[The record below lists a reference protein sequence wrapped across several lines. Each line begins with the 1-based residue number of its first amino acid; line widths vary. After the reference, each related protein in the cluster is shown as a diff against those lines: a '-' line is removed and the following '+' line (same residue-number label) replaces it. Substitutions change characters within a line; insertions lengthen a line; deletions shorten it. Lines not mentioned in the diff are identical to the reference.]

1 MLKKEDLLLE
11 NLRLKGRLREQS
23 RQMKRLC
30 NNLQKTYL
38 NTITALASAID
49 AKDGYTNGHSDRLSR
64 YAVIIATALR
74 LGESRVKVI
83 EYAAKLHDIGKI
95 ATPDYILNKPG
106 KLTEDEW
113 GEMKAHSLRGAAIIE
128 PLEFLKEVVPVVRH
142 HHERYD
148 GKGYPG
154 RLKGKRIMLEARIL
168 AVADAFEAMT
178 TNRPYQKARSIERA
192 KEELEKNKNSQFDP
206 KVVDVFL
213 GVLGN
218 GSLN

>member
-74 LGESRVKVI
+74 LGESRVKAI

-113 GEMKAHSLRGAAIIE
+113 REMKAHALRGAAIIE
-128 PLEFLKEVVPVVRH
+128 PLEFLKGVVPVVRH
-142 HHERYD
+142 HHERFD
-148 GKGYPG
+148 GKGYPSG
-154 RLKGKRIMLEARIL
+154 LRGKRIMLEARIL

-178 TNRPYQKARSIERA
+178 TNRPYQKARGIEKA

-213 GVLGN
+213 RVLGN